1 MTLIASAR
9 MYAWSPSLGAAWR
22 RLLSWVAGRA
32 NVDLA
37 VMDERDPTP
46 LDELW
51 QRTDMGCVFMCG
63 YPWALRRDRP
73 RLLAAPVP
81 SPPRYGDRAVYVTD
95 FIVRADGPY
104 ARLEDTFGKTIAYS
118 TEHSHS
124 GYNAPRY
131 HLLQYLTP
139 ERRALYGSVIGP
151 LVRQRPVLD
160 SVVEGRADV
169 AAIDGYA
176 LDLLRKHAP
185 EVAGRVRV
193 IDTTIPAPS
202 APLVASPDA
211 SDAACR
217 ALTGALVAAHTA
229 PAIRATLDELL
240 LSRFVAIEPKDF
252 DVFLERER
260 AAQTAGYA
268 KLA

>member
-1 MTLIASAR
+1 

-22 RLLSWVAGRA
+22 RLLAWVAARA
-32 NVDLA
+32 GVDLS

-51 QRTDMGCVFMCG
+51 MRPDMGCVFMCG

-81 SPPRYGDRAVYVTD
+81 SPARYGDRAVYVTD
-95 FIVRADGPY
+95 FIVRADSSY
-104 ARLEDTFGKTIAYS
+104 ARLPDTFGKTIAYS

-131 HLLQYLTP
+131 HLLGYRTA
-139 ERRALYGSVIGP
+139 ERRTLFGAVIGP

-160 SVVEGRADV
+160 AVVDGRADV

-176 LDLLRKHAP
+176 LDLLRRHAP
-185 EVAGRVRV
+185 EIAGRVRV
-193 IDTTIPAPS
+193 IDSTIPAPS

-211 SDAACR
+211 SEDTCR
-217 ALTGALVAAHTA
+217 ALTGVLVAAHAA
-229 PAIRATLDELL
+229 PEIRATLDELL
-240 LSRFVAIEPKDF
+240 LSRFVTAEPKDF
-252 DVFLERER
+252 DVFLDRER
-260 AAQTAGYA
+260 AAQAAGYPR
-268 KLA
+268 LA